1 MKHFSCFHYNVLYL
15 WNLSMIFKNK
25 RETSWFVF
33 SFFHFFN
40 IMMTNVY
47 IIRECQR
54 EVRLVFKKQNIKCL
68 MFPSCKRMNA
78 LLNVCDNE
86 NNQSTRT
93 YVLFLQ
99 GKLKELKKYLWVSC
113 KAKVFIRHKQKV
125 TCLPYHKN
133 IYTHIIVTRLQL
145 MSILRI
151 YGIL

>member
-25 RETSWFVF
+25 RKTSWFVF

-78 LLNVCDNE
+78 SLNVCDNE

-99 GKLKELKKYLWVSC
+99 GKLKELKNTHGYLV
-113 KAKVFIRHKQKV
+113 KQKFLYDTNKKSHV
-125 TCLPYHKN
+125 YR
-133 IYTHIIVTRLQL
+133 IIKT
-145 MSILRI
+145 SILI
-151 YGIL
+151 